1 MDTCY
6 TSLRDSFMSQAANHT
21 NVWSQPSDRQCV
33 HVPINCTIHASH
45 CMIHQ
50 CYYTL
55 CAICCYLCSRDVI
68 SFLLLQVLGLVMF
81 LFIAWLCAA
90 LLLTVPVTSLTLL
103 HVLYHDIGIDMINLR
118 NYGKNVVV
126 VVLIGSQ

>member
-1 MDTCY
+1 
-6 TSLRDSFMSQAANHT
+6 
-21 NVWSQPSDRQCV
+21 
-33 HVPINCTIHASH
+33 
-45 CMIHQ
+45 
-50 CYYTL
+50 
-55 CAICCYLCSRDVI
+55 
-68 SFLLLQVLGLVMF
+68 MF

-118 NYGKNVVV
+118 NYGKSVVV

>member
-1 MDTCY
+1 
-6 TSLRDSFMSQAANHT
+6 
-21 NVWSQPSDRQCV
+21 
-33 HVPINCTIHASH
+33 
-45 CMIHQ
+45 MIHQ

-55 CAICCYLCSRDVI
+55 CAMLLSICSRDVI